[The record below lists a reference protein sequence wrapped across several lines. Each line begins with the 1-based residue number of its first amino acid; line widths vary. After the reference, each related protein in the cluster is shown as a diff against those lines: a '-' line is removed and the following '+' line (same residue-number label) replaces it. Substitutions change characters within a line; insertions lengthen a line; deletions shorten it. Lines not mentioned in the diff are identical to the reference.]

1 MNEKKLSIILE
12 ALASQIESLENTIYI
27 LKHENGKLRKENEK
41 MEADIRDLI
50 DALNAEEGDGG
61 LL

>member
-27 LKHENGKLRKENEK
+27 LKHENGKLREENK
-41 MEADIRDLI
+41 KLKADVQYFI
-50 DALNAEEGDGG
+50 DALKAEEVDGG

>member
-27 LKHENGKLRKENEK
+27 LKHENGKLREENKKLKAEVRYFEK
-41 MEADIRDLI
+41 
-50 DALNAEEGDGG
+50 ALQTEEVDDG

>member
-1 MNEKKLSIILE
+1 MNEKKLSVILE

-27 LKHENGKLRKENEK
+27 LKHENGKLREENK
-41 MEADIRDLI
+41 KLKADVQYFI
-50 DALNAEEGDGG
+50 DALKAEEVDGG